1 VFLGQLVLAL
11 IGRAMDQG
19 DVVFLGPGMNPAA
32 ETPGHLHQVVRI
44 QGCIRSGQCSPPG
57 TESPTLLAEGKVA
70 IEYDAIDAILTA
82 LEEFLVIRRQVI
94 GLFHRKNLRANRKIP
109 FMLRPL

>member
-1 VFLGQLVLAL
+1 
-11 IGRAMDQG
+11 
-19 DVVFLGPGMNPAA
+19 
-32 ETPGHLHQVVRI
+32 
-44 QGCIRSGQCSPPG
+44 
-57 TESPTLLAEGKVA
+57 LLAEGKVA